1 MSTLREQL
9 HDAETENATL
19 SRAIAA
25 LPPGTAPESL
35 LKLKADSDAKV
46 RCLRAQLE
54 SCASGNP
61 MYDGMCRHSPYQIT
75 PAFRQCV
82 ADAVSALEETGDNS
96 SQPVLLL
103 GKVQCGK
110 TNTFEKIIAL
120 CMDKGFEI
128 FVVLTKNSNAL
139 SEQTL
144 NRLRRDFNCIHFN
157 GNGEDNS
164 IYDIMSLKSGLNTY
178 IAENHRIIIV
188 AKKETRNLER
198 LINLFR
204 DKNAIELA
212 NRKVLIID
220 DEADNASRGY
230 AINKDA
236 RTLDKDIQI
245 ELAKIGKQLE
255 TFRSMVHDQRY
266 LQVTA
271 TPYSLY
277 LQPDGSLELVNGKV
291 SCFKPR
297 KTIIMPTHDAY
308 IGGHQY
314 FVESE
319 DEGSMYHHLKCK
331 LSDKCV
337 LVMNKKDSRYLGK
350 SLFSDN
356 IVDLRLAII
365 SYFMAVAIR
374 NLQQTDDMQ
383 YKTSCIVHVCINR
396 GQHSWQKSL
405 IDTIIE
411 AFTAFIKDKNAEH
424 GQELLENV
432 QDLYD
437 DYRVSHQKGIDA
449 GLIHV
454 AFPSFADV
462 MRRMREIILTK
473 NYTVKIVNSDE
484 EVSHMLNESG
494 QLRLETVANI
504 FIGGN
509 VLDRGITLDHL
520 LTFVYG
526 RTTTKQMDTAL
537 QHERMYGSRSKED
550 MAVTRFFT
558 TDSLY
563 KRLKDI
569 HLIDEHLRE
578 RIAQGCID
586 DIVIETAPGLT
597 PTMKQKILVSEV
609 LTVKPFMRTLPV
621 GMQTGY
627 NTYIQSKI
635 AQIDALIQSC
645 NGCNETSH
653 FLMDIDTAEQIIHL
667 IRETYEFNNDHEDT
681 MNADMEWNVNEMLLP
696 LKYAMEDVA
705 DHKLFC
711 WYRTGRNLRRKR
723 EDSRGGFIDSP
734 DYENDKEA
742 KTLAKDRPVLLLLKN
757 LGLREKGWRGAEFY
771 WPVLYLQNNVKPA
784 LCTIGEKH

>member
-19 SRAIAA
+19 SKAIAA
-25 LPPGTAPESL
+25 LLPGTAQEPL
-35 LKLKADSDAKV
+35 LKLKADSDEKV
-46 RCLRAQLE
+46 RSLKAQLAA
-54 SCASGNP
+54 CDSGNSL
-61 MYDGMCRHSPYQIT
+61 YDEMCRHSPYPIT

-82 ADAVSALEETGDNS
+82 GDAVSVLEETGDNAK
-96 SQPVLLL
+96 QPVLLL

-144 NRLRRDFNCIHFN
+144 NRLRRDFKCIHFN

-164 IYDIMSLKSGLNTY
+164 IYDIMSLKKGLSSY

-188 AKKETRNLER
+188 AKKETRNLDR
-198 LINLFR
+198 LIHLFSDTNGR
-204 DKNAIELA
+204 ELA

-220 DEADNASRGY
+220 DEADNASRSY
-230 AINKDA
+230 AINRDA
-236 RTLDKDIQI
+236 RALDKDIQT

-255 TFRSMVHDQRY
+255 TFRSIVHDQRY

-319 DEGSMYHHLKCK
+319 DEASMYHHLRCP
-331 LSDKCV
+331 LSDECV
-337 LVMNKKDSRYLGK
+337 RVMNKSNRVYLGR

-356 IVDLRLAII
+356 IADLRLAII

-374 NLQQTDDMQ
+374 NLQQSDDTH
-383 YKTSCIVHVCINR
+383 YKTSCIVHVCISK

-405 IDTIIE
+405 IDAIID
-411 AFTAFIKDKNAEH
+411 AFTAFIEDQNVDH
-424 GQELLENV
+424 GQEILQNV
-432 QDLYD
+432 HDIYN
-437 DYRVSHQKGIDA
+437 DYYTSHQKGMEA
-449 GLIHV
+449 GLIDV
-454 AFPSFADV
+454 PFPLFDNV
-462 MRRMREIILTK
+462 MCRMREIFQTK
-473 NYTVKIVNSDE
+473 NYTVKLVNSDE
-484 EVSHMLNESG
+484 EVAHMLNENG

-558 TDSLY
+558 TDNLY

-586 DIVIETAPGLT
+586 NIVIETAPGLT
-597 PTMKQKILVSEV
+597 PTMKQKILVSDV
-609 LTVKPFMRTLPV
+609 LTVKPSMRILPV

-627 NTYIQSKI
+627 KSYIQSTI

-645 NGCNETSH
+645 NGCNESSH
-653 FLMDIDTAEQIIHL
+653 FLMDVSIAKQIIHL
-667 IRETYEFNNDHEDT
+667 IRATYEFNDDHEDT
-681 MNADMEWNVNEMLLP
+681 MNADMEWDVNEMLMP
-696 LKYAMEDVA
+696 LEYAMEHIA

-711 WYRTGRNLRRKR
+711 WYRTGRTLRRKR

-742 KTLAKDRPVLLLLKN
+742 KNLANGRPVLLLLKN
-757 LGLREKGWRGAEFY
+757 QGLKEKGWRGAPFY
-771 WPVLYLQNNVKPA
+771 WPVLYIQDNIEPA